1 MKHIYLVLS
10 IIGTVL
16 PLSQFIPFIAKNGIN
31 MPLFFEKLFIN
42 EISSFFAMDVI
53 VSAAVTLFLIVCE
66 TKRLKIK
73 NTWVCYIG
81 LFTVGVSC
89 GLPLFLYFRELNL
102 NKKLNATTS
111 R

>member
-1 MKHIYLVLS
+1 MLS

-16 PLSQFIPFIAKNGIN
+16 PLSQFVPFVAENGMN
-31 MPLFFEKLFIN
+31 MLLFFEKLFIN

-53 VSAAVTLFLIVCE
+53 VAAAVTALLIAYE

-89 GLPLFLYFRELNL
+89 GLPLFLYFRERHLE
-102 NKKLNATTS
+102 KAMKYT
-111 R
+111 

>member
-1 MKHIYLVLS
+1 MLS

-16 PLSQFIPFIAKNGIN
+16 PLSQFVPFIAKNGMN
-31 MPLFFEKLFIN
+31 MSLFFEKLFIN

-53 VSAAVTLFLIVCE
+53 VSAAVTVLLIAYE

-73 NTWVCYIG
+73 NTWVCYVG

-89 GLPLFLYFRELNL
+89 GLPLFLYFRELYL
-102 NKKLNATTS
+102 NKKTK
-111 R
+111 

>member
-1 MKHIYLVLS
+1 MKHLYLILT

-16 PLSQFIPFIAKNGIN
+16 PLSQFAPFIAENGFN

-53 VSAAVTLFLIVCE
+53 VSAVVTLCLIVYE
-66 TKRLKIK
+66 TKRLTIK

-89 GLPLFLYFRELNL
+89 GLPLFLYLREL
-102 NKKLNATTS
+102 KLNQNIK
-111 R
+111 

>member
-1 MKHIYLVLS
+1 MKHLYLMLS

-16 PLSQFIPFIAKNGIN
+16 PLSQFVPFLAEHGMN

-53 VSAAVTLFLIVCE
+53 VAAVVTALLIAYE

-73 NTWVCYIG
+73 NIWVCYIG

-89 GLPLFLYFRELNL
+89 GLPLFLYFRELHL
-102 NKKLNATTS
+102 NKKAK
-111 R
+111 

>member
-1 MKHIYLVLS
+1 MKHLYLMLS

-16 PLSQFIPFIAKNGIN
+16 PLSQFVPFLAAHGMN

-53 VSAAVTLFLIVCE
+53 VAAVVTALLIAHE

-89 GLPLFLYFRELNL
+89 GLPLFLYFRELHL
-102 NKKLNATTS
+102 NKRAK
-111 R
+111 